1 MDVDLGVDVDVD
13 VYVDVDVDVDI
24 VASVNVD
31 VIDVVVGKCDGGD
44 GDAGGDIYFENDF
57 KIDIVFVREY

>member
-1 MDVDLGVDVDVD
+1 MILLPAQGDVGID
-13 VYVDVDVDVDI
+13 VDVDVDVD
-24 VASVNVD
+24 VVVVVNV
-31 VIDVVVGKCDGGD
+31 VLMDVVVGKFDGGD